1 MRNVLSRVSILP
13 LISFFATWLFASS
26 AAAYE
31 LRKISVEEQVTGSEF
46 IMVVKV
52 AEAGPVDAEQGVH
65 GSVTLAV
72 ESMVKGD
79 APSGLVVLITKGH
92 LVEADPDC
100 CEASGRYLVFV
111 NRRAD
116 GLFYAS
122 NGPLSTFRIEDEL
135 VLKWPDGM
143 ADEPCRLNEV
153 VQFIDRVGE
162 AGTEE

>member
-1 MRNVLSRVSILP
+1 M
-13 LISFFATWLFASS
+13 
-26 AAAYE
+26 
-31 LRKISVEEQVTGSEF
+31 EEQVTSSEF

-52 AEAGPVDAEQGVH
+52 GEAGPVDAERGVH

-79 APSGLVVLITKGH
+79 PPSGLVVLITKGH

-100 CEASGRYLVFV
+100 CEASGRYLVFA

-122 NGPLSTFRIEDEL
+122 NGPLSTFRIEDEF

-143 ADEPCRLNEV
+143 TDEPCKLNEIV
-153 VQFIDRVGE
+153 ELIDRVG
-162 AGTEE
+162 